1 MCHTRVALGWLGRF
15 VWREAAMKKRTV
27 ASFYGKRHQRAAA
40 LAATLTKRGLLD
52 DAARVRKAMSDDLK
66 KRRGHV

>member
-1 MCHTRVALGWLGRF
+1 
-15 VWREAAMKKRTV
+15 MKKRTV
-27 ASFYGKRHQRAAA
+27 APFYGKRHQRAAA
-40 LAATLTKRGLLD
+40 LAASLTKRGLLD